1 MSCHSEVVSNVFS
14 RLDYAGIA
22 LLICGSSITWLYFG
36 FYCEF
41 YHRLTYVIAI
51 SVLGIATIV
60 LTLMD
65 KFNRPVSFE
74 YAFFRT
80 SLKSPSHIV
89 WTLNKIILKPFIKS
103 QDYRTFR
110 ASLFVG
116 LGLTSA
122 SPIIHLINV
131 HGLDYVIERGALYH
145 ALLMGAL
152 YITGACL
159 YAARIPERFMPG
171 KCDIWF
177 QSHQVNTEI
186 L

>member
-1 MSCHSEVVSNVFS
+1 M
-14 RLDYAGIA
+14 
-22 LLICGSSITWLYFG
+22 
-36 FYCEF
+36 
-41 YHRLTYVIAI
+41 
-51 SVLGIATIV
+51 
-60 LTLMD
+60 
-65 KFNRPVSFE
+65 
-74 YAFFRT
+74 
-80 SLKSPSHIV
+80 
-89 WTLNKIILKPFIKS
+89 
-103 QDYRTFR
+103 
-110 ASLFVG
+110 G